1 MEIDD
6 NIDRLAEIIEIKHK
20 DLVDNMKLVSALIS
34 NGRASDIVTY
44 TKDAWEIYDNAMELR
59 GMITAYKIIL
69 DISAYKT
76 AIGIADVK
84 PEIRDIEEDILCYHD
99 TLKRNLKKVA
109 IKYVESERD
118 FRKWGIVSGQK

>member
-1 MEIDD
+1 MVLEGD
-6 NIDRLAEIIEIKHK
+6 NMDRLAEIIEIKHK
-20 DLVDNMKLVSALIS
+20 DLVDNMKLMCMLLDDKK
-34 NGRASDIVTY
+34 ASDIQQFIE
-44 TKDAWEIYDNAMELR
+44 DAWEVYELSIELT
-59 GMITAYKIIL
+59 GM
-69 DISAYKT
+69 ISAYKT

>member
-69 DISAYKT
+69 DNE
-76 AIGIADVK
+76 D
-84 PEIRDIEEDILCYHD
+84 PEINLWEYEQTVSRCIKVLSI
-99 TLKRNLKKVA
+99 NLKKITQRYA
-109 IKYVESERD
+109 QSEQHLRSKS
-118 FRKWGIVSGQK
+118 RGVGI